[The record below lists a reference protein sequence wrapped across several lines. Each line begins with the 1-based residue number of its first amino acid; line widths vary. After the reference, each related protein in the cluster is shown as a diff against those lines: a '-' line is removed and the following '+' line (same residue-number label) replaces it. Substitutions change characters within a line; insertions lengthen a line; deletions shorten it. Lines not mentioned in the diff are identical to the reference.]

1 MCGIGEW
8 RLVEK
13 YVRVVQD
20 MYEGS
25 VTVVRRVVRVTD
37 GYKVK
42 VGLHEGSALS
52 LLLFAVVM
60 VHLTNKIRQ
69 ESLWTTISSDDVICS
84 GSREQDEERLE
95 R

>member
-1 MCGIGEW
+1 MESS
-8 RLVEK
+8 RE

-25 VTVVRRVVRVTD
+25 VTVVRRVVGETD

-69 ESLWTTISSDDVICS
+69 ESLWTMISSDDVTCS
-84 GSREQDEERLE
+84 GSREQGEERLE